1 MPTDIPLSLYIHFP
15 WCVRKCPYCDFNS
28 HEAKGDLPEQLY
40 IDSLLQDLEKDLS
53 THGTGIDR
61 RSIDSVFMGGGTPSL
76 FSSEAMASL
85 MDALHVRL
93 NLAADCEVTLEANPG
108 TTDYEK
114 FAGYQSAGINR
125 LSIGVQSF
133 SNQHLSILGRIHTA
147 NEVTEAYYAAREA
160 GFTNIN
166 LDLMHGLPDQ
176 NPEGALQ
183 DLESAITLGPEH
195 ISWYQLTLE
204 PNTVFYKRP
213 PTLPDD
219 DTLWEIYER
228 GLECLSAAG
237 YERYEV
243 SAFAKPNR
251 QAKHNLNYWQFGD
264 YLGIGAGAH
273 GKITLPEAIIRTT
286 KTRMPADY
294 LAGQKSNHRTI
305 DPNDMLLEYLMNTL
319 RMNEG
324 FSISAFSTRTKLP
337 KSALDDFLQAA
348 VAREMVTVAD
358 DRVTPTYR
366 GLQFL
371 NELLMLATP

>member
-1 MPTDIPLSLYIHFP
+1 MPTDVPLSLYIHFP

-28 HEAKGDLPEQLY
+28 HEAKGDLPEQQY
-40 IDSLLQDLEKDLS
+40 IESLLLDLERDLS
-53 THGTGIDR
+53 AHGAGTEHRLIE
-61 RSIDSVFMGGGTPSL
+61 SIFMGGGTPSL
-76 FSSEAMASL
+76 FSPEAMALL
-85 MDALHVRL
+85 MDTLRIRL

-108 TTDYEK
+108 TTDYKK
-114 FAGYQSAGINR
+114 FAGYRSAGINR

-133 SNQHLSILGRIHTA
+133 SSQHLSILGRIHTA
-147 NEVTEAYYAAREA
+147 NEVTEAYYAARDA

-176 NPEGALQ
+176 NSSGALQ
-183 DLESAITLGPEH
+183 DLESAIQLGPEH
-195 ISWYQLTLE
+195 ISWYQLTVE

-219 DTLWEIYER
+219 DTLWEIYQR

-237 YERYEV
+237 YRRYEV
-243 SAFAKPNR
+243 SAFAKPGR

-273 GKITLPEAIIRTT
+273 GKITLSDTIIRTT
-286 KTRMPADY
+286 KTRLPADY
-294 LAGQKSNHRTI
+294 LAGQKSSQRAI

-319 RMNEG
+319 RMNDG
-324 FSISAFSTRTKLP
+324 FSRSAFSARTKLP
-337 KSALDDFLQAA
+337 ESALDDFLQAS
-348 VAREMVTVAD
+348 VAKEMVTVSD
-358 DRVTPTYR
+358 DRIRPTDR

>member
-53 THGTGIDR
+53 THGAGIDR

-114 FAGYQSAGINR
+114 FAGYRSAGINR

-337 KSALDDFLQAA
+337 ESALDDFLQAA

-358 DRVTPTYR
+358 GRVMPTYR

>member
-1 MPTDIPLSLYIHFP
+1 MATNIPLSLYIHFP

-28 HEAKGDLPEQLY
+28 HEAKGDLPERLY
-40 IDSLLQDLEKDLS
+40 IESLLQDLEKDLGA
-53 THGTGIDR
+53 HGAGIDR
-61 RSIDSVFMGGGTPSL
+61 RSIESVFMGGGTPSL
-76 FSSEAMASL
+76 FSPESIASL
-85 MDALHVRL
+85 MDTLRVRL

-114 FAGYQSAGINR
+114 FTGYRAAGINR

-133 SNQHLSILGRIHTA
+133 SSQHLSILGRIHTA
-147 NEVTEAYYAAREA
+147 NEVTEAFYAARDA

-176 NPEGALQ
+176 NPEGALE
-183 DLESAITLGPEH
+183 DLESAIQLGPEH
-195 ISWYQLTLE
+195 ISWYQLTVE

-213 PTLPDD
+213 PALPDD
-219 DTLWEIYER
+219 DTLWEIYQR
-228 GLECLSAAG
+228 GLECLNAAG

-243 SAFAKPNR
+243 SAFAKLDR

-273 GKITLPEAIIRTT
+273 GKITLPDAIIRTT
-286 KTRMPADY
+286 KTRLPADY
-294 LAGQKSNHRTI
+294 LASQKSNHQAI
-305 DPNDMLLEYLMNTL
+305 DPKDMLLEYLMNTL

-324 FSISAFSTRTKLP
+324 FSRSAFSTRTKLP
-337 KSALDDFLQAA
+337 ESALDDFLKAA
-348 VAREMVTVAD
+348 VVRQMVTVLN
-358 DRVTPTYR
+358 DRIRPTNR

>member
-337 KSALDDFLQAA
+337 ESALDDFLQAA

-358 DRVTPTYR
+358 GRVMPTYR